1 MSLNSL
7 RSACMIATLL
17 LVACSERSPAT
28 DREDAE
34 GASGE
39 ANASNGPA
47 GLQPVPRAQPTESGA
62 WVVDPTDPLTLY
74 ALGERSMRSRDGGHT
89 WAELDWPA
97 NAQSLAFTEQPV
109 PALYLRVSGA
119 SGASSDALLESLDG
133 GDSWANTHATALPSG
148 LVVVDEHDGPVLL
161 GLQDDHVVRSTDK
174 GATWVASVVPPATV
188 IALEL
193 GRLIVSRQAT
203 PVVYLQAV
211 GPNHEGSST
220 QYGPLVLVS
229 TDAGA
234 TFVAKSLPS
243 ADAGAL
249 SLDCRGR
256 LYVQDGTTLYRST
269 DAGASWEDL
278 IELEPETYQFAVTQ
292 GIPAVCS
299 DSVYASGYVGQKH
312 TFWQLDD
319 SALTN
324 RGPVG
329 EGELTDMGDDRLL
342 LVSHLGLRQ
351 RSDDGG
357 RTWWTAGVN
366 LGTGDLALSPMG
378 GSSLF
383 VSTVAG
389 VYRSD
394 DDGTTWTGE
403 STDLSSRAPDPQ
415 DIYPDPQ
422 DVNVL
427 YARTV
432 NGGRSPWSFVSTDRG
447 ASFQD
452 WPVPTSANPEVPVAI
467 RSTAPGVVTVVTHG
481 GVYVTN
487 DAGGH
492 FTTLLTVPPPQ
503 QAMCAAI
510 GNSDPP
516 AIYVYVTGKDR
527 VADEIWASLDGGATW
542 ASSPPGAP
550 GAYVTSLVVE
560 PADPQVAFWVPLRV
574 SGEEGAAL
582 RTLDGGLTWERV
594 ADESEE
600 FVSLHFDPRAPHALY
615 AVGQHLAEDG
625 GWHNVLHS
633 SEDHGDT
640 WHTVTEL
647 PAGQR
652 DFELAP
658 NAGGARY
665 VLSESGLLYKMTE

>member
-1 MSLNSL
+1 MQKAPPARPTL
-7 RSACMIATLL
+7 RTTPRAFS
-17 LVACSERSPAT
+17 
-28 DREDAE
+28 
-34 GASGE
+34 
-39 ANASNGPA
+39 
-47 GLQPVPRAQPTESGA
+47 PVPRTQPTESDA
-62 WVVDPTDPLTLY
+62 WIVDPTDPLTLY

-97 NAQSLAFTEQPV
+97 NAQSLAFTEQPA

-119 SGASSDALLESLDG
+119 SGTSSDALLESLDG
-133 GDSWANTHATALPSG
+133 GDSWANTDATAVPSD

-188 IALEL
+188 IALVL
-193 GRLIVSRQAT
+193 GRLFVSRQAT

-211 GPNHEGSST
+211 GPTHDESST
-220 QYGPLVLVS
+220 QYGP
-229 TDAGA
+229 
-234 TFVAKSLPS
+234 
-243 ADAGAL
+243 
-249 SLDCRGR
+249 
-256 LYVQDGTTLYRST
+256 
-269 DAGASWEDL
+269 
-278 IELEPETYQFAVTQ
+278 
-292 GIPAVCS
+292 
-299 DSVYASGYVGQKH
+299 
-312 TFWQLDD
+312 
-319 SALTN
+319 
-324 RGPVG
+324 
-329 EGELTDMGDDRLL
+329 
-342 LVSHLGLRQ
+342 
-351 RSDDGG
+351 
-357 RTWWTAGVN
+357 
-366 LGTGDLALSPMG
+366 
-378 GSSLF
+378 
-383 VSTVAG
+383 
-389 VYRSD
+389 
-394 DDGTTWTGE
+394 
-403 STDLSSRAPDPQ
+403 
-415 DIYPDPQ
+415 
-422 DVNVL
+422 
-427 YARTV
+427 
-432 NGGRSPWSFVSTDRG
+432 
-447 ASFQD
+447 
-452 WPVPTSANPEVPVAI
+452 
-467 RSTAPGVVTVVTHG
+467 HG

-550 GAYVTSLVVE
+550 GAYVTSLVVD

-582 RTLDGGLTWERV
+582 RTLDGGVTWERV